1 MVGDDCYQPFI
12 DYLVLSLSRKESAT
26 VRAEEEQKNY
36 ELAEKLLSE
45 QNFSAAI
52 IVGAVATVLASVAY
66 GLTVAA
72 WPITYGFAAAGVG
85 IVIGFAMG
93 YFGRGIASKF
103 AIAAALYTLLG
114 GILGNVFHVLINMV
128 RATRVSP
135 IDIFRNHSFLDLVEQ
150 ALSNVLSIALLY
162 WLVAVMAAVFL
173 SKRALS
179 RADRLAIGV
188 YDLKS

>member
-1 MVGDDCYQPFI
+1 MPARRKNLSYDDSYQPFV
-12 DYLVLSLSRKESAT
+12 DQFVLRLSRKESAT

-103 AIAAALYTLLG
+103 AIAASQSWGKHDLA
-114 GILGNVFHVLINMV
+114 ILSTSTI
-128 RATRVSP
+128 TRSP
-135 IDIFRNHSFLDLVEQ
+135 GVH
-150 ALSNVLSIALLY
+150 
-162 WLVAVMAAVFL
+162 AA
-173 SKRALS
+173 SGAP
-179 RADRLAIGV
+179 RLARG
-188 YDLKS
+188 